1 MSQTDPT
8 PTDPEVY
15 LLQSPNT
22 YRINPLP
29 AYTHKYPAIDVGGY
43 MVFAKTRKPNYNSIN
58 PVSEVAQI
66 ICFPFYAPWNTH
78 PDSEFNCDFPG
89 DTKNYFAHWR
99 ERFSIY
105 FERPVLSDGISD
117 TDCDRVL
124 NMVNHYGS
132 FIPLHHHRF
141 ALSVPSWSRE
151 KIWNPLVQKYGWTS
165 VTPSPQMKAALAPI
179 MENAVQEWEL
189 AHNPNSY
196 LQSSI
201 GKKQTKYN
209 YNKTYLPLEIKE
221 IEKYDYEPSR
231 NYALDA

>member
-15 LLQSPNT
+15 LLQSPKT

-29 AYTHKYPAIDVGGY
+29 AYIHKYGAVDVNGY

-58 PVSEVAQI
+58 PVNEVAQI
-66 ICFPFYAPWNTH
+66 ICFPFYASCNKH
-78 PDSEFNCDFPG
+78 LDSEFNFDFPG
-89 DTKNYFAHWR
+89 DTKNYFAHWY
-99 ERFSIY
+99 ERFAQY
-105 FERPVLSDGISD
+105 FERPVLSGGISD
-117 TDCDRVL
+117 ADCVRVL
-124 NMVNHYGS
+124 NMTNHYNAALVRKNPCLG
-132 FIPLHHHRF
+132 
-141 ALSVPSWSRE
+141 LSVPSWSRE
-151 KIWNPLVQKYGWTS
+151 KIWNPLVQKHGWTT
-165 VTPSPQMKAALAPI
+165 VTPSPQMKAALFPI

-196 LQSSI
+196 VQSSI

-209 YNKTYLPLEIKE
+209 YGETPLDLPFLK
-221 IEKYDYEPSR
+221 IENYDYKSST